1 MNVKLIRFNFG
12 QEVVAELV
20 NETDSEITI
29 VNSLAAIPTSQG
41 TVAFVPFVPP
51 VDKGEDEV
59 VINKQHVIYITDPSE
74 QVVTQHRNAFSS
86 VITPESKSL
95 IL

>member
-20 NETDSEITI
+20 SETDSEITI

-41 TVAFVPFVPP
+41 TVAFVPFVPL

>member
-20 NETDSEITI
+20 SETDSEITI

-41 TVAFVPFVPP
+41 TVAFVPFVPL
-51 VDKGEDEV
+51 VDKGKDEV

>member
-41 TVAFVPFVPP
+41 TVAFVPFVRI
-51 VDKGEDEV
+51 V
-59 VINKQHVIYITDPSE
+59 
-74 QVVTQHRNAFSS
+74 
-86 VITPESKSL
+86 
-95 IL
+95 

>member
-20 NETDSEITI
+20 SETDTEITI

-41 TVAFVPFVPP
+41 TVAFVPFVPL
-51 VDKGEDEV
+51 VDKGKDEV
-59 VINKQHVIYITDPSE
+59 VISKQHVIYITDPSE
-74 QVVTQHRNAFSS
+74 QVVTQHRNAFST
-86 VITPESKSL
+86 VITPDSKSL

>member
-20 NETDSEITI
+20 SETDTEITI

-41 TVAFVPFVPP
+41 TVAFVPFVPL
-51 VDKGEDEV
+51 VDKGKDEV
-59 VINKQHVIYITDPSE
+59 VISKQHVIYITDPSE

-86 VITPESKSL
+86 VITPDSKSL

>member
-20 NETDSEITI
+20 SETDTEITI

-41 TVAFVPFVPP
+41 TVAFVPFVPL
-51 VDKGEDEV
+51 VDKGKDEV
-59 VINKQHVIYITDPSE
+59 VISKQHVIYVTDPSE
-74 QVVTQHRNAFSS
+74 QVVTQHRNAFST
-86 VITPESKSL
+86 VITPDSKSL

>member
-20 NETDSEITI
+20 SETDTEITI
-29 VNSLAAIPTSQG
+29 VNSLAAIPTPQG
-41 TVAFVPFVPP
+41 TIAFVPFVPL
-51 VDKGEDEV
+51 VDKGKDEV
-59 VINKQHVIYITDPSE
+59 VISKQHVIYITDPSE
-74 QVVTQHRNAFSS
+74 QVVNQHRNAFSS
-86 VITPESKSL
+86 VITPDSKSL

>member
-29 VNSLAAIPTSQG
+29 TNSLAVVPTSQG
-41 TVAFVPFVPP
+41 TVAFVPFMPL
-51 VDKGEDEV
+51 VDKGKDEV

-74 QVVTQHRNAFSS
+74 QVVTQHRNAFSA
-86 VITPESKSL
+86 VITPEKSL

>member
-20 NETDSEITI
+20 SETDTEITI
-29 VNSLAAIPTSQG
+29 VNNLAAIPTSQG
-41 TVAFVPFVPP
+41 SVAFVPFVPL
-51 VDKGEDEV
+51 VDKGKDEIV
-59 VINKQHVIYITDPSE
+59 VSKQHVIYITDPSE
-74 QVVTQHRNAFSS
+74 QVVTQHKNAFSS
-86 VITPESKSL
+86 IVQPESKSL

>member
-20 NETDSEITI
+20 SETDSEITI
-29 VNSLAAIPTSQG
+29 VNSLAVIPTSQG
-41 TVAFVPFVPP
+41 TVAFVPFVPL
-51 VDKGEDEV
+51 VDKGKDEV
-59 VINKQHVIYITDPSE
+59 VVSKQHVIYITDPSE
-74 QVVTQHRNAFSS
+74 QVVNQHKNAFSS
-86 VITPESKSL
+86 IVQPKSKSL